1 MGRHEEVKE
10 EVKEEIK
17 EGITEGTKE
26 EGRKA
31 IRERLKEEQIQ
42 ELIRQAVLA
51 REKAYAPYSDYRV
64 GAAVYVESGKIY
76 TGCNIENASYG
87 ATVCAE
93 RVAIFKAVSEGEKKL
108 LGLALVC
115 DDTRRISPC
124 GICRQVKAEFGL
136 DMPLYMRLLDG
147 SNEWQQWKNSCHPSV
162 FGERILKDVRKDI
175 W

>member
-64 GAAVYVESGKIY
+64 GAAVYAESGKIY

-124 GICRQVKAEFGL
+124 GICRQVMAEFGL
-136 DMPLYMRLLDG
+136 DMPVYMGLLDG
-147 SNEWQQWKNSCHPSV
+147 SYEVATVEELLPKSFSLPEK
-162 FGERILKDVRKDI
+162 GY
-175 W
+175 